1 MRSLGFLIILLVFQ
15 FPGKTI
21 ADNSVVN
28 ELLQLYQMQG
38 ASTPKS
44 ERAKSLWVSKF
55 PGKGEFKQRSC
66 SSCHGSDLTQAG
78 KHVKTGKTIQA
89 MNPNV
94 NASRLTEKRKIEKWF
109 KRNCKW
115 TFDRECTVQE
125 KADFLHYLSN
135 PVIF

>member
-1 MRSLGFLIILLVFQ
+1 MRSLNFLIIFLVFQ

-28 ELLQLYQMQG
+28 ELLQSYQMQG
-38 ASTPKS
+38 ASTPNAAD
-44 ERAKSLWVSKF
+44 AKTLWITEF
-55 PGKGEFKQRSC
+55 PGKGEFIERSC

-78 KHVKTGKTIQA
+78 KHVKTGKTIKA
-89 MNPNV
+89 MDPSV
-94 NASRLTEKRKIEKWF
+94 NTARLTEKRKIEKWF

-125 KADFLHYLSN
+125 KADFLYYLSN